1 MILKGRA
8 YGSGSGAKVGLLH
21 TFILEHC
28 WRRFQRITSVRT
40 DHRIS
45 VRFAMAQ
52 IYGWVGRRRFF
63 LRFERT

>member
-40 DHRIS
+40 DHRLSARHGSDCGIG
-45 VRFAMAQ
+45 Q
-52 IYGWVGRRRFF
+52 RRWCF
-63 LRFERT
+63 LGLKELG

>member
-45 VRFAMAQ
+45 VRHSSDLR
-52 IYGWVGRRRFF
+52 VGGAEAGFF
-63 LRFERT
+63 EV